1 MKRLPLLALL
11 FLVLSISSCNHDNG
25 FDNRYVIK
33 DVSRPCNISL
43 CASDTTMRPTS
54 VSIHFMG
61 AVNGECAF
69 DIENG
74 TARYNTIKL
83 KDSINYLYENEWY
96 EPKINVKYLPDP
108 KITGDSIVIE
118 YQMQ

>member
-1 MKRLPLLALL
+1 MSKKLVYILAVFVAILN
-11 FLVLSISSCNHDNG
+11 SCSYNHSMD
-25 FDNRYVIK
+25 RYVIK
-33 DVSRPCNISL
+33 DVSKPCNIILS
-43 CASDTTMRPTS
+43 ASDTTTWTSS

-74 TARYNTIKL
+74 AARYNTIKL

>member
-43 CASDTTMRPTS
+43 CASDTTMCPTS

-61 AVNGECAF
+61 AVNGECTF
-69 DIENG
+69 EIENG
-74 TARYNTIKL
+74 AARYNTITL
-83 KDSINYLYENEWY
+83 KDTIDYLYENEWY
-96 EPKINVKYLPDP
+96 EHKINLKYHPGP

-118 YQMQ
+118 HRIE

>member
-11 FLVLSISSCNHDNG
+11 ILMLSIFSCNHDNG

-43 CASDTTMRPTS
+43 CASDTTTCPTS
-54 VSIHFMG
+54 VSIHIIG
-61 AVNGECAF
+61 VVDGECTF
-69 DIENG
+69 KIENG
-74 TARYNTIKL
+74 AARFNTIKL

-118 YQMQ
+118 YQIE